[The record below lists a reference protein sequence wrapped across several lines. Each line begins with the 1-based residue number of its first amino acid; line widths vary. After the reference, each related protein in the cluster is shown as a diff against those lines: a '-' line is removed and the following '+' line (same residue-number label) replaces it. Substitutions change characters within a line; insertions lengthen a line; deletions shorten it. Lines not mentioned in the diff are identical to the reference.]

1 MSTQLSLESSFDDQL
16 HDHHRPLNRQ
26 DWLCLSLMKGAGPTR
41 LDRLWHY
48 VAALEAEG
56 DYESCF
62 CSNLDRELFLRLKW
76 PKETAHQASAY
87 CVQGKLEPQVQAK
100 LVHTLTWLQST
111 SHHLIL
117 RGEMEYP
124 QKLGEIP
131 VPPILLY
138 VKGNLSCLSNICLG
152 IVGARRCSIYG
163 RQLGFQFAK
172 QLSQSGVTV
181 VSGGAAGI
189 DRAAHEGANST
200 SSPNIAVMGTGLE
213 KLYPKANLALFEQI
227 LNQGGALVS
236 EYPLMTVGRPNLFP
250 PRNRIISGL
259 SEGVLVVE
267 ATEKSGSLISASY
280 ALQHNRD
287 VFAVPGRIN
296 EDNTRGCHKLI
307 QQGAV
312 LVMDVEDILSE
323 LTALQNI
330 KKATNADTTSS
341 TSLVSTDLVST
352 DLVSTEKAN
361 PSSRTGMADNKQ
373 PSENKSDQESPLLL
387 KPVEVPLETLT
398 AVAQAVLRC
407 FDQVEKNDVLEFTH
421 LMDVIACG
429 TSGLIQALIELEM
442 FECIEPHATG
452 YRRCYTV

>member
-1 MSTQLSLESSFDDQL
+1 MSTQLSLESSFEDRL

-48 VAALEAEG
+48 ITSLEAEG

-62 CSNLDRELFLRLKW
+62 CSNLDRELFTRLKW

-87 CVQGKLEPQVQAK
+87 CLQGKLESQVQAK
-100 LVHTLTWLQST
+100 LVHTLTWLQDT

-117 RGEMEYP
+117 KGEMEYP

-131 VPPILLY
+131 IPPILLY
-138 VKGNLSCLSNICLG
+138 VEGNLACLSTVCLG
-152 IVGARRCSIYG
+152 IVGARRCSAYG

-189 DRAAHEGANST
+189 DRSAHEGANSI
-200 SSPNIAVMGTGLE
+200 SVANIAVMGTGLE
-213 KLYPKANLALFEQI
+213 KLYPKANLALFKQI

-296 EDNTRGCHKLI
+296 EENTRGCHKLI

-323 LTALQNI
+323 LTALQEI
-330 KKATNADTTSS
+330 RKTTSADTVFATSS
-341 TSLVSTDLVST
+341 
-352 DLVSTEKAN
+352 VSTEKTK
-361 PSSRTGMADNKQ
+361 PFTQTDTTHHNKQ
-373 PSENKSDQESPLLL
+373 SAESRRCQASPLLL
-387 KPVEVPLETLT
+387 QPVEVPSDTLT
-398 AVAQAVLRC
+398 VVAQAVLRC
-407 FDQVEKNDVLEFTH
+407 FDQVEKNGVLEFTH
-421 LMDVIACG
+421 LIDVIACG
-429 TSGLIQALIELEM
+429 TSDLMQALIELEM
-442 FECIEPHATG
+442 FECIESHATG
-452 YRRCYTV
+452 YRRCYI